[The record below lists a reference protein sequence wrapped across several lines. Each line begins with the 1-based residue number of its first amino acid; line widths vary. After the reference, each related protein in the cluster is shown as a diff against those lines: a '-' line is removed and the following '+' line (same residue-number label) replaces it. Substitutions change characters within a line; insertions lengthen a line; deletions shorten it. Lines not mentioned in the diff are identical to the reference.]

1 MTNVSRHER
10 NHHSPAQHE
19 RRRKATR
26 RGHPPA
32 GCGRRARVRAGA
44 TRGRAGAARAG
55 WERGSRCRPE
65 GGGARPQAGDSG
77 HALGLAQLTCP
88 GVSTLVTQRGCPRP
102 PSPPTGAPLPGPC
115 SVSPQRPGA
124 PTVRT
129 VLLAGWPP
137 ASPRRGGTAA
147 GAGPS
152 RPASRCLWPI
162 GVPGT
167 QDMLRTLLLSVRWP
181 VSTGGAGGPQQE
193 RSQAVGSSP
202 GKGPRAGLAAE
213 PGPRFACAGSSAL
226 RMPFPLPTAPRPS
239 QLAAG

>member
-55 WERGSRCRPE
+55 WARGSRCRPR
-65 GGGARPQAGDSG
+65 GGGSDSG

-102 PSPPTGAPLPGPC
+102 PSPPTGAPLLGRC

-137 ASPRRGGTAA
+137 ASPPRGGTAK

-193 RSQAVGSSP
+193 RSQAAGSSP

-213 PGPRFACAGSSAL
+213 PGPRFACAGSPAL